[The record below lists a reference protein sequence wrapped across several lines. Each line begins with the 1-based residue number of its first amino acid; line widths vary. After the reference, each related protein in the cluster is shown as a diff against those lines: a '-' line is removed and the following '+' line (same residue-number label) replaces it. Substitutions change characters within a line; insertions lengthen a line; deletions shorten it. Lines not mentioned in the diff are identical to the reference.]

1 MRYARPP
8 MAADT
13 RDLSGTVIADR
24 YQVERKLGSGGMGSV
39 WLVRH
44 VESLQRYAL
53 KTLHPD
59 AARDAMSVERFLRE
73 ARAAAALHS
82 KHVVKI
88 VDSRVGHVEGGQPMP
103 FLVMELLQGQNL
115 EQAIASR
122 RAIPAE
128 EVVHMM
134 RQVARA
140 LDLAHSNGIIHRDL
154 KPENLFIHIDEDG
167 DPVIKVC
174 DFGIAKL
181 TGEVGEGIAQTGSL
195 GTTSSISLGTPMY
208 MSPEQIRDS
217 SAVVPASDQWPL
229 ALIVFKALTGA
240 DYFGSSKT
248 TGELLGR
255 ILGDPIDAPSVRAS
269 SLPPA
274 FDAWFLRTCDRKA
287 DNRWPSVSEQVRAL
301 AAALGVTAPTPAVLS
316 PGVRSTEPYSPSAPT
331 MQSGSPPK
339 AVTTGAASTNAVT
352 AARPPARRRLF
363 AAAFIVAVTAL
374 GVALLLRRSADPP
387 QPVVSSTSQMAA
399 PTQSS
404 TPTPAVAPTPSP
416 MITAPPSISAPPT
429 PSTIHT
435 IAPAKPKPSAAPSP
449 SPSPSVAVA
458 KLLPKGAP
466 CERSA
471 QCASGFCAAEKCQ

>member
-1 MRYARPP
+1 
-8 MAADT
+8 MAPDT

-59 AARDAMSVERFLRE
+59 AARDAMTIERFLRE
-73 ARAAAALHS
+73 ARSAAALQS

-88 VDSRVGHVEGGQPMP
+88 VDSRVGHVMDGQPMP

-122 RAIPAE
+122 GKIPPE
-128 EVVHMM
+128 EVVQMM

-140 LDLAHSNGIIHRDL
+140 LDLAHTNGIIHRDL

-181 TGEVGEGIAQTGSL
+181 TGEAAEGIAQTGAL

-208 MSPEQIRDS
+208 MAPEQIRDS
-217 SAVVPASDQWPL
+217 SSVVPASDQWPL
-229 ALIVFKALTGA
+229 ALIVFKALTGR
-240 DYFGSSKT
+240 DYFGASKT

-255 ILGDPIDAPSVRAS
+255 ILGDPIEPPSVRAS

-274 FDAWFLRTCDRKA
+274 FDAWFLRTCDRKPE
-287 DNRWPSVSEQVRAL
+287 NRWPSVGEQVRAL

-316 PGVRSTEPYSPSAPT
+316 PGLRSSETYSPSAPT
-331 MQSGSPPK
+331 MQSGAPPP
-339 AVTTGAASTNAVT
+339 AVTTGTASTNALPV
-352 AARPPARRRLF
+352 ARPPARRWLLP
-363 AAAFIVAVTAL
+363 AISLVAVMAIGFT
-374 GVALLLRRSADPP
+374 LLRKGTHDP
-387 QPVVSSTSQMAA
+387 QPVVSAA
-399 PTQSS
+399 PLTA
-404 TPTPAVAPTPSP
+404 TPTPSP
-416 MITAPPSISAPPT
+416 SPSPSPSPLTSPSPPPTPPISAPPV
-429 PSTIHT
+429 PSPVHT
-435 IAPAKPKPSAAPSP
+435 APTTTSKPKPSAAPSP
-449 SPSPSVAVA
+449 SPSVAST

-466 CERSA
+466 CDRSA